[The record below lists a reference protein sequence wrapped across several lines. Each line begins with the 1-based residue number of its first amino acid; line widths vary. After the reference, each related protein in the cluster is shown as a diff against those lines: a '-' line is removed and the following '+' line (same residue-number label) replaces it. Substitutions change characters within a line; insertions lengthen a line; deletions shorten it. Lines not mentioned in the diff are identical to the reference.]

1 MYVAFTLVSC
11 AFFIGIVAWYS
22 YYKTKNTLNSSGG
35 FFLGGRGLT
44 GGFIAGALILTN
56 LSAEQ
61 LIGLN
66 GQGYKN
72 NLSSM
77 GWEVTAGFSVIILAT
92 ILLPKYLG
100 GAFTTLPEF
109 INTRFDHQTR
119 LLIVVLFMVGYGFI
133 TIPSVLYSGSLAVIQ
148 IFDIPNMFDITY
160 EQSIWIIVWV
170 IGIIGMLYAVL
181 GGLKAIAISDTLNGI
196 GLLIVGVLVP
206 ILGFIALGHGS
217 MLAGMKT
224 IATEHPEKL
233 NSIGSQQD
241 DVPFGSIFTGM
252 IFANLF
258 YWGTNQYVIQR
269 TLGAKSLAE
278 GQKGALFTGFLKIL
292 VPFLM
297 MIPGVIAYHLYGSG
311 LKNMDLAYPTLTK
324 DVFPTFLNGFF
335 LAVLLGAVFSSFN
348 ALLNS
353 ASTLFVY
360 DIYKVLIN
368 KEATD
373 RQMIRV
379 SQWFGVILALIT
391 FFISPKLMNAP
402 QGLWTIIRQFTGFF
416 NIPIIAIVLVGIFSK
431 RIPAIGPKIV
441 IISHVIVYYLLIWGL
456 PMFFHYEMTINFI
469 YIQGLLFVIEVLLMI
484 VIGAIKPLST
494 PYQFKPNPKVDMT
507 PWKYTIPVTVVLFG
521 SMIFTFILFSPIG
534 LASQENIVSPLFWP
548 MVIALVIVVG
558 VLYYV
563 SLKQWSHK
571 YESTLKQQYNKQL
584 KEELNIEQQGK
595 VITNSLE
602 HSIK

>member
-1 MYVAFTLVSC
+1 MYIAFTLLSC

-22 YYKTKNTLNSSGG
+22 YYKTKNTVSSSGG

-66 GQGYKN
+66 GQGYQN

-109 INTRFDHQTR
+109 INNRFDKQTR
-119 LLIVVLFMVGYGFI
+119 LLIVLLFMVGYGFI
-133 TIPSVLYSGSLAVIQ
+133 TIPSVLYSGSLAVLQ
-148 IFDIPNMFDITY
+148 IFDIPNMFHITY
-160 EQSIWIIVWV
+160 EQSIWVIVWF
-170 IGIIGMLYAVL
+170 IGIIGMLYAIL
-181 GGLKAIAISDTLNGI
+181 GGLRAIAISDTLNGI
-196 GLLIVGVLVP
+196 GLLIVGILVP
-206 ILGFIALGHGS
+206 ILGFIALGNGS
-217 MLAGMKT
+217 LLEGMKT
-224 IATEHPEKL
+224 VATDHPEKL
-233 NSIGSQQD
+233 NAIGSNKD

-269 TLGAKSLAE
+269 TLGAKNLAE

-311 LKNMDLAYPTLTK
+311 LKNMDLAYPTLVK
-324 DVFPTFLNGFF
+324 DVFPTFLDGFF

-368 KEATD
+368 NKATD

-379 SQWFGVILALIT
+379 SQWFGVILALAT
-391 FFISPKLMNAP
+391 FFISPMLMNAP

-416 NIPIIAIVLVGIFSK
+416 NIPIIAIVLVGIFAK
-431 RIPAIGPKIV
+431 KVPAIAPKIV

-456 PMFFHYEMTINFI
+456 PMFFKYEMAINFI
-469 YIQGLLFVIEVLLMI
+469 YIQGLLFVIEVLIMLI
-484 VIGAIKPLST
+484 IGMTNPLDI
-494 PYQFKPNPKVDMT
+494 PFKFSPNPKVDMT
-507 PWKYTIPVTVVLFG
+507 PWKYTIPVTVLLLG
-521 SMIFTFILFSPIG
+521 SIVFTFILFSPIG
-534 LASQENIVSPLFWP
+534 LAAQNHIVSSWFWP
-548 MVIALVIVVG
+548 SIVLLAIIVG
-558 VLYYV
+558 TFYFIGLR
-563 SLKQWSHK
+563 QWSKK
-571 YESTLKQQYNKQL
+571 YEVALKQQYDEALFRDLNQN
-584 KEELNIEQQGK
+584 ELSGEPLIR
-595 VITNSLE
+595 
-602 HSIK
+602 

>member
-1 MYVAFTLVSC
+1 MYIAFTLISC

-22 YYKTKNTLNSSGG
+22 YYKTKNTVSSSGG

-66 GQGYKN
+66 GQGYQK

-109 INTRFDHQTR
+109 INNRFDKQTR
-119 LLIVVLFMVGYGFI
+119 LLIVLLFMVGYGFI
-133 TIPSVLYSGSLAVIQ
+133 TIPSVLYSGSLAVLQ
-148 IFDIPNMFDITY
+148 IFDIPHMFHITY
-160 EQSIWIIVWV
+160 EQSIWVIVWI
-170 IGIIGMLYAVL
+170 IGIIGMLYAIL

-206 ILGFIALGHGS
+206 ILGFIALGNGS
-217 MLAGMKT
+217 LLEGMKT
-224 IATEHPEKL
+224 IATDHPEKL
-233 NSIGSQQD
+233 NAIGSNKD

-297 MIPGVIAYHLYGSG
+297 MIPGVIAFHLYGSG
-311 LKNMDLAYPTLTK
+311 LKNMDLAYPTLVK
-324 DVFPTFLNGFF
+324 DVFPTFLDGFF

-368 KEATD
+368 NKATD

-379 SQWFGVILALIT
+379 SQWFGVILALVT
-391 FFISPKLMNAP
+391 FFISPMLMNAP

-416 NIPIIAIVLVGIFSK
+416 NIPIIAIVLVGIFAK
-431 RIPAIGPKIV
+431 RVPAIAPKIV

-456 PMFFHYEMTINFI
+456 PMFFKYEMAINFI
-469 YIQGLLFVIEVLLMI
+469 YIQGILFVIEVLVMLIIGMI
-484 VIGAIKPLST
+484 NPLAIP
-494 PYQFKPNPKVDMT
+494 FKFSPNPKVDMT
-507 PWKYTIPVTVVLFG
+507 PWKYTIPVTVLLLGAIV
-521 SMIFTFILFSPIG
+521 FTFVLFSPIG
-534 LASQENIVSPLFWP
+534 LAAQHHIVSSWFWP
-548 MVIALVIVVG
+548 SIVLLAIIVVIF
-558 VLYYV
+558 YYIG
-563 SLKQWSHK
+563 LRQWSKK
-571 YESTLKQQYNKQL
+571 YETTLKQQYN
-584 KEELNIEQQGK
+584 EELFRDLNQSELSGEPL
-595 VITNSLE
+595 VR
-602 HSIK
+602 

>member
-1 MYVAFTLVSC
+1 MYIAFTLISC

-22 YYKTKNTLNSSGG
+22 YYKTKNTVSSSGG

-66 GQGYKN
+66 GQGYQN

-109 INTRFDHQTR
+109 INNRFDKQTR
-119 LLIVVLFMVGYGFI
+119 LLIVLLFMVGYGFI
-133 TIPSVLYSGSLAVIQ
+133 TIPSVLYSGSLAVLQ
-148 IFDIPNMFDITY
+148 IFDIPNMFHITY
-160 EQSIWIIVWV
+160 EQSIWVIVWV
-170 IGIIGMLYAVL
+170 IGIIGMLYAIL
-181 GGLKAIAISDTLNGI
+181 GGLRAIAISDTLNGI
-196 GLLIVGVLVP
+196 GLLIVGILVP
-206 ILGFIALGHGS
+206 ILGFIALGNGS
-217 MLAGMKT
+217 LLEGMKT
-224 IATEHPEKL
+224 VATDHPEKL
-233 NSIGSQQD
+233 NAIGSNKD

-311 LKNMDLAYPTLTK
+311 LKNMDLAYPTLVK
-324 DVFPTFLNGFF
+324 DVFPTFLDGFF

-368 KEATD
+368 NKATD

-379 SQWFGVILALIT
+379 SQWFGVILALAT
-391 FFISPKLMNAP
+391 FFISPMLMNAP

-416 NIPIIAIVLVGIFSK
+416 NIPIIAIVLVGIFAK
-431 RIPAIGPKIV
+431 KVPAIAPKIV
-441 IISHVIVYYLLIWGL
+441 IIAHVIVYYLLIWGL
-456 PMFFHYEMTINFI
+456 PMFFKYEMAINFI
-469 YIQGLLFVIEVLLMI
+469 YIQGLLFVIEVLVMLI
-484 VIGAIKPLST
+484 IGMTKPLDI
-494 PYQFKPNPKVDMT
+494 PFKFSPNPKVDMT
-507 PWKYTIPVTVVLFG
+507 PWKYTIPVTVLLLG
-521 SMIFTFILFSPIG
+521 SIVFTFILFSPIG
-534 LASQENIVSPLFWP
+534 LAAQHHIVSSWFWP
-548 MVIALVIVVG
+548 SIVLLVIIVVTFYFIG
-558 VLYYV
+558 LR
-563 SLKQWSHK
+563 QWSKK
-571 YESTLKQQYNKQL
+571 YEVALKQQYNKELFTDLNQSELPGEQL
-584 KEELNIEQQGK
+584 IR
-595 VITNSLE
+595 
-602 HSIK
+602 

>member
-1 MYVAFTLVSC
+1 MYIAFTLISC
-11 AFFIGIVAWYS
+11 VFFIVIVAWYA
-22 YYKTKNTLNSSGG
+22 YYKTKNTVSSSGG

-66 GQGYKN
+66 GQGYQN

-109 INTRFDHQTR
+109 INNRFDKQTR
-119 LLIVVLFMVGYGFI
+119 LLIVLLFMVGYGFI
-133 TIPSVLYSGSLAVIQ
+133 TIPSVLYSGSLAVLQ
-148 IFDIPNMFDITY
+148 IFDIPHMFHITY
-160 EQSIWIIVWV
+160 EQSIWVIVWV
-170 IGIIGMLYAVL
+170 IGIIGMLYAIL

-206 ILGFIALGHGS
+206 ILGFIALGNGS
-217 MLAGMKT
+217 LLEGMKT
-224 IATEHPEKL
+224 IATNHPEKL
-233 NSIGSQQD
+233 NAIGSNKD

-297 MIPGVIAYHLYGSG
+297 MIPGVIAFHLYGSG
-311 LKNMDLAYPTLTK
+311 LKNMDLAYPTLVK
-324 DVFPTFLNGFF
+324 DVFPTFLDGFF

-368 KEATD
+368 NKATD

-379 SQWFGVILALIT
+379 SQWFGVILALVT
-391 FFISPKLMNAP
+391 FFISPMLMNAP

-416 NIPIIAIVLVGIFSK
+416 NIPIIAIVLVGIFAK
-431 RIPAIGPKIV
+431 RVPAIAPKIV

-456 PMFFHYEMTINFI
+456 PMFFKYEMAINFI
-469 YIQGLLFVIEVLLMI
+469 YIQGILFVIEVLVMLIIGMI
-484 VIGAIKPLST
+484 NPLAIP
-494 PYQFKPNPKVDMT
+494 FKFSPNPKVDMT
-507 PWKYTIPVTVVLFG
+507 PWKYTIPVTVLLLGAIV
-521 SMIFTFILFSPIG
+521 FTFILFSPIG
-534 LASQENIVSPLFWP
+534 LAAQHHIVSAWFWP
-548 MVIALVIVVG
+548 SIVLLAIIVVAF
-558 VLYYV
+558 YYIG
-563 SLKQWSHK
+563 LRQWSKK
-571 YESTLKQQYNKQL
+571 YETTLKQQYNKESFTDLNQN
-584 KEELNIEQQGK
+584 ELSGEPLIR
-595 VITNSLE
+595 
-602 HSIK
+602 

>member
-1 MYVAFTLVSC
+1 MYIAFTLISC

-22 YYKTKNTLNSSGG
+22 YYKTKNTVSSSGG

-66 GQGYKN
+66 GQGYQN

-109 INTRFDHQTR
+109 INNRFDKQTR
-119 LLIVVLFMVGYGFI
+119 LLIVLLFMVGYGFI
-133 TIPSVLYSGSLAVIQ
+133 TIPSVLYSGSLAVLQ
-148 IFDIPNMFDITY
+148 IFDIPHMFHITY
-160 EQSIWIIVWV
+160 EQSIWVIVWV
-170 IGIIGMLYAVL
+170 IGIIGMLYAIL

-206 ILGFIALGHGS
+206 ILGFIALGNGS
-217 MLAGMKT
+217 LLEGMKT
-224 IATEHPEKL
+224 IATNHPEKL
-233 NSIGSQQD
+233 NAIGSNKD

-297 MIPGVIAYHLYGSG
+297 MIPGVIAFHLYGSG
-311 LKNMDLAYPTLTK
+311 LKNMDLAYPTLVK
-324 DVFPTFLNGFF
+324 DVFPTFLDGFF

-368 KEATD
+368 NKAID

-379 SQWFGVILALIT
+379 SQWFGVILALAT
-391 FFISPKLMNAP
+391 FFISPMLMNAP
-402 QGLWTIIRQFTGFF
+402 QGLWIIIRQFTGFF
-416 NIPIIAIVLVGIFSK
+416 NIPIIAIVLVGIFAK
-431 RIPAIGPKIV
+431 RVPAIAPKIV

-456 PMFFHYEMTINFI
+456 PMVFKYEMAINFI
-469 YIQGLLFVIEVLLMI
+469 YIQGLLFVVEVLVMLI
-484 VIGAIKPLST
+484 IGMTNPLDI
-494 PYQFKPNPKVDMT
+494 PFKFSPNPKVDMT
-507 PWKYTIPVTVVLFG
+507 PWKYTIPVTVLLLG
-521 SMIFTFILFSPIG
+521 SIVFTFILFSPIG
-534 LASQENIVSPLFWP
+534 LAAQHHIVSSWFWP
-548 MVIALVIVVG
+548 SIVLLAIIVVIF
-558 VLYYV
+558 YYIG
-563 SLKQWSHK
+563 LRQWSK
-571 YESTLKQQYNKQL
+571 QYETTLKQQYNK
-584 KEELNIEQQGK
+584 ELFTDLNQNELSGEPLIR
-595 VITNSLE
+595 
-602 HSIK
+602 

>member
-1 MYVAFTLVSC
+1 MYIAFTLISC
-11 AFFIGIVAWYS
+11 TFFIGIVAWYS
-22 YYKTKNTLNSSGG
+22 YFKTKNTVSSSGG

-66 GQGYKN
+66 GQGYQN

-109 INTRFDHQTR
+109 INNRFDKQTR
-119 LLIVVLFMVGYGFI
+119 LLIVLLFMVGYGFI
-133 TIPSVLYSGSLAVIQ
+133 TIPSVLYSGSLAVLQ
-148 IFDIPNMFDITY
+148 IFDIPHMFHITY
-160 EQSIWIIVWV
+160 EQSIWVIVWI
-170 IGIIGMLYAVL
+170 IGIIGMLYAIL

-206 ILGFIALGHGS
+206 ILGFIALGNGS
-217 MLAGMKT
+217 LLEGMKT
-224 IATEHPEKL
+224 IATDHPEKL
-233 NSIGSQQD
+233 NAIGANKD

-297 MIPGVIAYHLYGSG
+297 MIPGVIAFHLYGSG
-311 LKNMDLAYPTLTK
+311 LKNMDLAYPTLVK

-368 KEATD
+368 NKATD

-379 SQWFGVILALIT
+379 SQWFGVILALVT
-391 FFISPKLMNAP
+391 FFISPMLMNAP

-416 NIPIIAIVLVGIFSK
+416 NIPIIAIVLVGIFAK
-431 RIPAIGPKIV
+431 RVPAIAPKIV

-456 PMFFHYEMTINFI
+456 PMFFKYEMAINFI
-469 YIQGLLFVIEVLLMI
+469 YIQGLLFVIEVLVMLIM
-484 VIGAIKPLST
+484 GMTNPLDI
-494 PYQFKPNPKVDMT
+494 PFKFSPNPKVDMT
-507 PWKYTIPVTVVLFG
+507 PWKYTIPVTVLLLGAIV
-521 SMIFTFILFSPIG
+521 FTFILFSPIG
-534 LASQENIVSPLFWP
+534 LAAQHHIVSSWFWP
-548 MVIALVIVVG
+548 SIVLLAIIVVAF
-558 VLYYV
+558 YYIG
-563 SLKQWSHK
+563 LRQWSKK
-571 YESTLKQQYNKQL
+571 YETTLKQQYN
-584 KEELNIEQQGK
+584 EELFRDLNQSELSGEPL
-595 VITNSLE
+595 VR
-602 HSIK
+602 

>member
-1 MYVAFTLVSC
+1 MYIAFTLISC

-22 YYKTKNTLNSSGG
+22 YYKTKNTVSSSGG

-66 GQGYKN
+66 GQGYQN

-109 INTRFDHQTR
+109 INNRFDKQTR
-119 LLIVVLFMVGYGFI
+119 LLIVLLFMVGYGFI
-133 TIPSVLYSGSLAVIQ
+133 TIPSVLYSGSLAVLQ
-148 IFDIPNMFDITY
+148 IFDIPHMFHITY
-160 EQSIWIIVWV
+160 EQSIWVIVWI
-170 IGIIGMLYAVL
+170 IGIIGMLYAIL

-206 ILGFIALGHGS
+206 ILGFIALGNGS
-217 MLAGMKT
+217 LLEGMKT
-224 IATEHPEKL
+224 IATDHPEKL
-233 NSIGSQQD
+233 NAIGSNKD

-297 MIPGVIAYHLYGSG
+297 MIPGVIAFHLYGSG
-311 LKNMDLAYPTLTK
+311 LKNMDLAYPTLVK
-324 DVFPTFLNGFF
+324 DVFPTFLDGFF

-368 KEATD
+368 NKATD

-379 SQWFGVILALIT
+379 SQWFGVILALVT
-391 FFISPKLMNAP
+391 FFISPMLMNAP

-416 NIPIIAIVLVGIFSK
+416 NIPIIAIVLVGIFAK
-431 RIPAIGPKIV
+431 RVPAIAPKIV

-456 PMFFHYEMTINFI
+456 PMVFKYEMAINFI
-469 YIQGLLFVIEVLLMI
+469 YIQGLLFVVEVLVMLI
-484 VIGAIKPLST
+484 IGMTNPLDI
-494 PYQFKPNPKVDMT
+494 PFKFSPNPKVDMT
-507 PWKYTIPVTVVLFG
+507 PWKYTIPVTVLLLG
-521 SMIFTFILFSPIG
+521 SIVFTFILFSPIG
-534 LASQENIVSPLFWP
+534 LAAQHHIVSSWFWP
-548 MVIALVIVVG
+548 SIVLLAIIVVAF
-558 VLYYV
+558 YYIG
-563 SLKQWSHK
+563 LRQWSKK
-571 YESTLKQQYNKQL
+571 YETTLKQQYNK
-584 KEELNIEQQGK
+584 ELFTDLNQNELSGEPLIR
-595 VITNSLE
+595 
-602 HSIK
+602 

>member
-1 MYVAFTLVSC
+1 MYIAFTLISC

-22 YYKTKNTLNSSGG
+22 YYKTKNTVSSSGG

-66 GQGYKN
+66 GQGYQN

-109 INTRFDHQTR
+109 INNRFDKQTR
-119 LLIVVLFMVGYGFI
+119 LLIVLLFMVGYGFI
-133 TIPSVLYSGSLAVIQ
+133 TIPSVLYSGSLAVLQ
-148 IFDIPNMFDITY
+148 IFDIPNMFHITY
-160 EQSIWIIVWV
+160 EQSIWVIVWV
-170 IGIIGMLYAVL
+170 IGIIGMLYAIL

-206 ILGFIALGHGS
+206 ILGFIALGNGS
-217 MLAGMKT
+217 LLEGMKT
-224 IATEHPEKL
+224 VATDHPEKL
-233 NSIGSQQD
+233 NAIGSNKD

-311 LKNMDLAYPTLTK
+311 LKNMDLAYPTLVK
-324 DVFPTFLNGFF
+324 DVFPTFLDGFF

-368 KEATD
+368 NKATD

-379 SQWFGVILALIT
+379 SQWFGVILALAT
-391 FFISPKLMNAP
+391 FFISPMLMNAP

-416 NIPIIAIVLVGIFSK
+416 NIPIIAIVLVGIFAK
-431 RIPAIGPKIV
+431 KVPAIAPKIV
-441 IISHVIVYYLLIWGL
+441 IIAHVIVYYLLIWGL
-456 PMFFHYEMTINFI
+456 PMFFKYEMAINFI
-469 YIQGLLFVIEVLLMI
+469 YIQGLLFVIEVLIMLI
-484 VIGAIKPLST
+484 IGMTNPLDI
-494 PYQFKPNPKVDMT
+494 PFKFSPNPKVDMT
-507 PWKYTIPVTVVLFG
+507 PWKYTIPVTVLLLG
-521 SMIFTFILFSPIG
+521 SIVFTFILFSPIG
-534 LASQENIVSPLFWP
+534 LAAQHHIVSSWFWP
-548 MVIALVIVVG
+548 SIVLLAIIVVTFYFIG
-558 VLYYV
+558 LR
-563 SLKQWSHK
+563 QWSKK
-571 YESTLKQQYNKQL
+571 YEVALKQQYDEALFRDLNQN
-584 KEELNIEQQGK
+584 ELSGEPLIR
-595 VITNSLE
+595 
-602 HSIK
+602 

>member
-1 MYVAFTLVSC
+1 MYIAFTLLSC

-22 YYKTKNTLNSSGG
+22 YYKTKNTVSSSGG

-66 GQGYKN
+66 GQGYQN

-77 GWEVTAGFSVIILAT
+77 SWEVTAGFSVIILAT

-109 INTRFDHQTR
+109 INNRFDKQTR
-119 LLIVVLFMVGYGFI
+119 LLIVLLFMIGYGFI
-133 TIPSVLYSGSLAVIQ
+133 TIPSVLYSGSLAVLQ
-148 IFDIPNMFDITY
+148 IFDIPNMFHITY
-160 EQSIWIIVWV
+160 EQSIWVIVWV
-170 IGIIGMLYAVL
+170 IGIIGMLYAIL
-181 GGLKAIAISDTLNGI
+181 GGLRAIAISDTLNGI
-196 GLLIVGVLVP
+196 GLLIVGILVP
-206 ILGFIALGHGS
+206 ILGFIALGNGS
-217 MLAGMKT
+217 LLEGMKT
-224 IATEHPEKL
+224 VATDHPEKL
-233 NSIGSQQD
+233 NAIGSNKD

-269 TLGAKSLAE
+269 TLGAKNLAE

-311 LKNMDLAYPTLTK
+311 LKNMDLAYPTLVK
-324 DVFPTFLNGFF
+324 DVFPTFLDGFF

-368 KEATD
+368 NKATD

-379 SQWFGVILALIT
+379 SQWFGVILALAT
-391 FFISPKLMNAP
+391 FFISPMLMNAP

-416 NIPIIAIVLVGIFSK
+416 NIPIIAIVLVGIFAK
-431 RIPAIGPKIV
+431 KVPAIAPKIV

-456 PMFFHYEMTINFI
+456 PMFFKYEMAINFV
-469 YIQGLLFVIEVLLMI
+469 YIQGLLFVIEVLIMLI
-484 VIGAIKPLST
+484 IGMTNPLDI
-494 PYQFKPNPKVDMT
+494 PFKFSPNPKVDMT
-507 PWKYTIPVTVVLFG
+507 PWKYTIPVTVLLLG
-521 SMIFTFILFSPIG
+521 SIVFTFILFSPIG
-534 LASQENIVSPLFWP
+534 LAAQNHIVSSWFWP
-548 MVIALVIVVG
+548 SIVLLAIIVVTFYFIG
-558 VLYYV
+558 LR
-563 SLKQWSHK
+563 QWSKK
-571 YESTLKQQYNKQL
+571 YEVALKQQYDEALFRDLNQS
-584 KEELNIEQQGK
+584 ELSGEPLIR
-595 VITNSLE
+595 
-602 HSIK
+602 

>member
-1 MYVAFTLVSC
+1 MYIAFTLISC

-22 YYKTKNTLNSSGG
+22 YFKTKNTVSSSGG

-66 GQGYKN
+66 GQGYQN

-109 INTRFDHQTR
+109 INNRFDKQTR
-119 LLIVVLFMVGYGFI
+119 LLIVLLFMVGYGFI
-133 TIPSVLYSGSLAVIQ
+133 TIPSVLYSGSLAVLQ
-148 IFDIPNMFDITY
+148 IFDIPHMFHITY
-160 EQSIWIIVWV
+160 EQSIWVIVWI
-170 IGIIGMLYAVL
+170 IGIIGMLYAIL

-196 GLLIVGVLVP
+196 GLLIVGVLVL
-206 ILGFIALGHGS
+206 IIGFIALGSGS
-217 MLAGMKT
+217 LLEGMKT
-224 IATEHPEKL
+224 IATDHPEKL
-233 NSIGSQQD
+233 NAIGSNKD

-297 MIPGVIAYHLYGSG
+297 MIPGVIAFHLYGSG
-311 LKNMDLAYPTLTK
+311 LKNMDLAYPTLVK
-324 DVFPTFLNGFF
+324 DVFPTFLDGFF

-368 KEATD
+368 NKATD
-373 RQMIRV
+373 RQMIRI
-379 SQWFGVILALIT
+379 SQWFGVILALVT
-391 FFISPKLMNAP
+391 FFISPMLMNAP

-416 NIPIIAIVLVGIFSK
+416 NIPIIAIVLVGIFAK
-431 RIPAIGPKIV
+431 RVPAIAPKIV

-456 PMFFHYEMTINFI
+456 PMFFKYEMAINFI
-469 YIQGLLFVIEVLLMI
+469 YIQGILFVIEVLVMLIIGMI
-484 VIGAIKPLST
+484 NPLAIP
-494 PYQFKPNPKVDMT
+494 FKFSPSPKVDMT
-507 PWKYTIPVTVVLFG
+507 PWKYTIPVTVLLLGAIV
-521 SMIFTFILFSPIG
+521 FTFVLFSPIG
-534 LASQENIVSPLFWP
+534 LAAQHHIVSSWFWP
-548 MVIALVIVVG
+548 SIVLLAIIVVIF
-558 VLYYV
+558 YYIG
-563 SLKQWSHK
+563 LRQWSKK
-571 YESTLKQQYNKQL
+571 YETTLKQQYN
-584 KEELNIEQQGK
+584 EELFRDLNQSELSGEPL
-595 VITNSLE
+595 VR
-602 HSIK
+602 

>member
-1 MYVAFTLVSC
+1 MYIAFTLISC

-22 YYKTKNTLNSSGG
+22 YYKTKNTVSSSGG

-66 GQGYKN
+66 GQGYQN

-109 INTRFDHQTR
+109 INNRFDKQTR
-119 LLIVVLFMVGYGFI
+119 LLIVLLFMVGYGFI
-133 TIPSVLYSGSLAVIQ
+133 TIPSVLYSGSLAVLQ
-148 IFDIPNMFDITY
+148 IFDIPNMFHITY
-160 EQSIWIIVWV
+160 EQSIWVIVWV
-170 IGIIGMLYAVL
+170 IGIIGMLYAIL

-206 ILGFIALGHGS
+206 ILGFIALGNGS
-217 MLAGMKT
+217 LLEGMKT
-224 IATEHPEKL
+224 VATDHPEKL
-233 NSIGSQQD
+233 NAIGSNKD

-311 LKNMDLAYPTLTK
+311 LKNMDLAYPTLVK
-324 DVFPTFLNGFF
+324 DVFPTFLDGFF

-368 KEATD
+368 NKATD

-379 SQWFGVILALIT
+379 SQWFGVILALAT
-391 FFISPKLMNAP
+391 FFISPMLMNAP

-416 NIPIIAIVLVGIFSK
+416 NIPIIAIVLLGIFAK
-431 RIPAIGPKIV
+431 KVPAIAPKIV
-441 IISHVIVYYLLIWGL
+441 IIAHVIVYYLLIWGL
-456 PMFFHYEMTINFI
+456 PMFFKYEMAINFI
-469 YIQGLLFVIEVLLMI
+469 YIQGLLFVIEVLVMLI
-484 VIGAIKPLST
+484 IGMTKPLDI
-494 PYQFKPNPKVDMT
+494 PFKFSPNPKVDMT
-507 PWKYTIPVTVVLFG
+507 PWKYTIPVTVLLLG
-521 SMIFTFILFSPIG
+521 SIVFTFILFSPIG
-534 LASQENIVSPLFWP
+534 LAAQHHIVSSWFWP
-548 MVIALVIVVG
+548 SIVLLVIIVVTFYFIG
-558 VLYYV
+558 LR
-563 SLKQWSHK
+563 QWSKK
-571 YESTLKQQYNKQL
+571 YEVALKQQYNKELFTDLNQSELPGEQL
-584 KEELNIEQQGK
+584 IR
-595 VITNSLE
+595 
-602 HSIK
+602 

>member
-1 MYVAFTLVSC
+1 MYIAFTLISC

-22 YYKTKNTLNSSGG
+22 YYKTKNTVSSSGG

-66 GQGYKN
+66 GQGYQN

-109 INTRFDHQTR
+109 INNRFDKQTR
-119 LLIVVLFMVGYGFI
+119 LLIVLLFMVGYGFI
-133 TIPSVLYSGSLAVIQ
+133 TIPSVLYSGSLAVLQ
-148 IFDIPNMFDITY
+148 IFDIPHMFHITY
-160 EQSIWIIVWV
+160 EQSIWVIVWV
-170 IGIIGMLYAVL
+170 IGIIGMLYAIL

-206 ILGFIALGHGS
+206 ILGFIALGNGS
-217 MLAGMKT
+217 LLEGMKT
-224 IATEHPEKL
+224 IATDHPEKL
-233 NSIGSQQD
+233 NAIGSNKD

-297 MIPGVIAYHLYGSG
+297 MIPGVIAFHLYGSG
-311 LKNMDLAYPTLTK
+311 LKNMDLAYPTLVK
-324 DVFPTFLNGFF
+324 DVFPTFLDGFF

-368 KEATD
+368 NKATD

-379 SQWFGVILALIT
+379 SQWFGVILALAT
-391 FFISPKLMNAP
+391 FFISPMLMNAP

-416 NIPIIAIVLVGIFSK
+416 NIPIIAIVLVGIFAK
-431 RIPAIGPKIV
+431 RVPAIAPKIV

-456 PMFFHYEMTINFI
+456 PMFFKYEMAINFI
-469 YIQGLLFVIEVLLMI
+469 YIQGLLFVVEVLVMLI
-484 VIGAIKPLST
+484 IGMTNPLDI
-494 PYQFKPNPKVDMT
+494 PFKFSPNPKVDMT
-507 PWKYTIPVTVVLFG
+507 PWKYTIPVTVLLLG
-521 SMIFTFILFSPIG
+521 SIVFTFILFSPIG
-534 LASQENIVSPLFWP
+534 LAAQHHIVSSWFWP
-548 MVIALVIVVG
+548 SIVLLAIIVVIF
-558 VLYYV
+558 YYIG
-563 SLKQWSHK
+563 LRQWSK
-571 YESTLKQQYNKQL
+571 QYETTLKQQYNK
-584 KEELNIEQQGK
+584 ELFTDLNQNELSGEPLIR
-595 VITNSLE
+595 
-602 HSIK
+602 

>member
-1 MYVAFTLVSC
+1 MYIAFTLISC

-22 YYKTKNTLNSSGG
+22 YFKTKNTVSSSGG

-66 GQGYKN
+66 GQGYQN

-109 INTRFDHQTR
+109 INNRFDKQTR
-119 LLIVVLFMVGYGFI
+119 LLIVLLFMVGYGFI
-133 TIPSVLYSGSLAVIQ
+133 TIPSVLYSGSLAVLQ
-148 IFDIPNMFDITY
+148 IFDIPHMFHITY
-160 EQSIWIIVWV
+160 EQSIWVIVWI
-170 IGIIGMLYAVL
+170 IGIIGMLYAIL

-196 GLLIVGVLVP
+196 GLLIVGVLVL
-206 ILGFIALGHGS
+206 ILGFIALGNGS
-217 MLAGMKT
+217 LLEGMKT
-224 IATEHPEKL
+224 IATDHPEKL
-233 NSIGSQQD
+233 NAIGSNKD

-297 MIPGVIAYHLYGSG
+297 MIPGVIAFHLYGSG
-311 LKNMDLAYPTLTK
+311 LKNMDLAYPTLVK
-324 DVFPTFLNGFF
+324 DVFPTFLDGFF

-353 ASTLFVY
+353 ESTLFVY

-368 KEATD
+368 NKATD
-373 RQMIRV
+373 RQMIRI
-379 SQWFGVILALIT
+379 SQWFGVILALVT
-391 FFISPKLMNAP
+391 FFISPMLMNAP

-416 NIPIIAIVLVGIFSK
+416 NIPIIAIVLVGIFAK
-431 RIPAIGPKIV
+431 RVPAIAPKIV

-456 PMFFHYEMTINFI
+456 PMFFKYEMAINFI
-469 YIQGLLFVIEVLLMI
+469 YIQGILFVIEVLVMLIIGMI
-484 VIGAIKPLST
+484 NPLAIP
-494 PYQFKPNPKVDMT
+494 FKFSPSPKVDMT
-507 PWKYTIPVTVVLFG
+507 PWKYTIPVTVLLLGAIV
-521 SMIFTFILFSPIG
+521 FTFVLFSPIG
-534 LASQENIVSPLFWP
+534 LAAQHHIVSSWFWP
-548 MVIALVIVVG
+548 SIVLLAIIVVIF
-558 VLYYV
+558 YYIG
-563 SLKQWSHK
+563 LRQWSKK
-571 YESTLKQQYNKQL
+571 YETTLKQQYN
-584 KEELNIEQQGK
+584 EELFRDLNQSELSGEPL
-595 VITNSLE
+595 VR
-602 HSIK
+602 

>member
-1 MYVAFTLVSC
+1 MYIAFTLISC

-22 YYKTKNTLNSSGG
+22 YYKTKNTVSSSGG

-56 LSAEQ
+56 LSVEQ

-66 GQGYKN
+66 GQGYQN

-109 INTRFDHQTR
+109 INNRFDKQTR
-119 LLIVVLFMVGYGFI
+119 LLIVLLFMVGYGFI
-133 TIPSVLYSGSLAVIQ
+133 TIPSVLYSGSLAVLQ
-148 IFDIPNMFDITY
+148 IFDIPNMFHITY
-160 EQSIWIIVWV
+160 EQSIWVIVWV
-170 IGIIGMLYAVL
+170 IGIIGMLYAIL

-206 ILGFIALGHGS
+206 ILGFIALGNGS
-217 MLAGMKT
+217 LLEGMKT
-224 IATEHPEKL
+224 VATDHPEKL
-233 NSIGSQQD
+233 NAIGSNKD

-311 LKNMDLAYPTLTK
+311 LKNMDLAYPTLVK
-324 DVFPTFLNGFF
+324 DVFPTFLDGFF

-368 KEATD
+368 NKATD

-379 SQWFGVILALIT
+379 SQWFGVILALAT
-391 FFISPKLMNAP
+391 FFISPMLMNAP

-416 NIPIIAIVLVGIFSK
+416 NIPIIAIVLVGIFAK
-431 RIPAIGPKIV
+431 KVPAIAPKIV
-441 IISHVIVYYLLIWGL
+441 IIAHVIVYYLLIWGL
-456 PMFFHYEMTINFI
+456 PMFFKYEMAINFI
-469 YIQGLLFVIEVLLMI
+469 YIQGLLFVIEVLVMLI
-484 VIGAIKPLST
+484 IGMTKPLDI
-494 PYQFKPNPKVDMT
+494 PFKFSPNPKVDMT
-507 PWKYTIPVTVVLFG
+507 PWKYTIPVTVLLLG
-521 SMIFTFILFSPIG
+521 SIVFTFILFSPIG
-534 LASQENIVSPLFWP
+534 LAAQHHIVSSWFWP
-548 MVIALVIVVG
+548 SIVLLVIIVVTFYFIG
-558 VLYYV
+558 LR
-563 SLKQWSHK
+563 QWSKK
-571 YESTLKQQYNKQL
+571 YEVALKQQYNKELFTDLNQSELPGEQL
-584 KEELNIEQQGK
+584 IR
-595 VITNSLE
+595 
-602 HSIK
+602 

>member
-1 MYVAFTLVSC
+1 MYIAFTLISC
-11 AFFIGIVAWYS
+11 VFFIVIVAWYA
-22 YYKTKNTLNSSGG
+22 YYKTKNTVSSSGG

-66 GQGYKN
+66 GQGYQN

-109 INTRFDHQTR
+109 INNRFDKQTR
-119 LLIVVLFMVGYGFI
+119 LLIVLLFMVGYGFI
-133 TIPSVLYSGSLAVIQ
+133 TIPSVLYSGSLAVLQ
-148 IFDIPNMFDITY
+148 IFDIPHMFHITY
-160 EQSIWIIVWV
+160 EQSIWVIVWV
-170 IGIIGMLYAVL
+170 IGIIGMLYAIL

-206 ILGFIALGHGS
+206 ILGFIALGNGS
-217 MLAGMKT
+217 LLEGMKT
-224 IATEHPEKL
+224 IATNHPEKL
-233 NSIGSQQD
+233 NAIGSNKD

-297 MIPGVIAYHLYGSG
+297 MIPGVIAFHLYGSG
-311 LKNMDLAYPTLTK
+311 LKNMDLAYPTLVK
-324 DVFPTFLNGFF
+324 DVFPTFLDGFF

-368 KEATD
+368 NKATD

-379 SQWFGVILALIT
+379 SQWFGVILALVT
-391 FFISPKLMNAP
+391 FFISPMLMNAP

-416 NIPIIAIVLVGIFSK
+416 NIPIIAIGLVGIFAK
-431 RIPAIGPKIV
+431 RIPAIAPKIV

-456 PMFFHYEMTINFI
+456 PMFFKYEMAINFI
-469 YIQGLLFVIEVLLMI
+469 YIQGILFVIEVLVMLIIGMI
-484 VIGAIKPLST
+484 NPLAIP
-494 PYQFKPNPKVDMT
+494 FKFSPNPKVDMT
-507 PWKYTIPVTVVLFG
+507 PWKYTIPVTVLLLGAIV
-521 SMIFTFILFSPIG
+521 FTFILFSPIG
-534 LASQENIVSPLFWP
+534 LAAQHHIVSAWFWP
-548 MVIALVIVVG
+548 SIVLLAIIVVAF
-558 VLYYV
+558 YYIG
-563 SLKQWSHK
+563 LRQWSKK
-571 YESTLKQQYNKQL
+571 YETTLKQQYNK
-584 KEELNIEQQGK
+584 ELFTDLNQNELSGEPLIR
-595 VITNSLE
+595 
-602 HSIK
+602 

>member
-1 MYVAFTLVSC
+1 MYIAFTLISC

-22 YYKTKNTLNSSGG
+22 YYKTKNTVSSSGG

-66 GQGYKN
+66 GQGYQN

-109 INTRFDHQTR
+109 INNRFDKQTR
-119 LLIVVLFMVGYGFI
+119 LLIVLLFMVGYGFI
-133 TIPSVLYSGSLAVIQ
+133 TIPSVLYSGSLAVLQ
-148 IFDIPNMFDITY
+148 IFGIPHMFHITY
-160 EQSIWIIVWV
+160 EQSIWVIVWI
-170 IGIIGMLYAVL
+170 IGIIGMLYAIL

-206 ILGFIALGHGS
+206 ILGFIALGNGS
-217 MLAGMKT
+217 LLEGMKT
-224 IATEHPEKL
+224 IATNHPEKL
-233 NSIGSQQD
+233 NAIGSNKD

-297 MIPGVIAYHLYGSG
+297 MIPGVIAFHLYGSG
-311 LKNMDLAYPTLTK
+311 LKNMDLAYPTLVK
-324 DVFPTFLNGFF
+324 DVFPTFLDGFF

-368 KEATD
+368 NKATD
-373 RQMIRV
+373 RQMIRI
-379 SQWFGVILALIT
+379 SQWFGVILALVT
-391 FFISPKLMNAP
+391 FFISPMLMNAP

-416 NIPIIAIVLVGIFSK
+416 NIPIIAIVLVGIFAK
-431 RIPAIGPKIV
+431 RVPAIAPKIV

-456 PMFFHYEMTINFI
+456 PMFFKYEMAINFI
-469 YIQGLLFVIEVLLMI
+469 YIQGILFVIEVLVMLIIGMI
-484 VIGAIKPLST
+484 NPLAIP
-494 PYQFKPNPKVDMT
+494 FKFSPSPKVDMT
-507 PWKYTIPVTVVLFG
+507 PWKYTIPVTVLLLGAIV
-521 SMIFTFILFSPIG
+521 FTFVLFSPIG
-534 LASQENIVSPLFWP
+534 LAAQHHIVSSWFWP
-548 MVIALVIVVG
+548 SIVLLAIIVVIF
-558 VLYYV
+558 YYIG
-563 SLKQWSHK
+563 LRQWSKK
-571 YESTLKQQYNKQL
+571 YETTLKQQYN
-584 KEELNIEQQGK
+584 EELFRDLNQSELSGEPL
-595 VITNSLE
+595 VR
-602 HSIK
+602 

>member
-1 MYVAFTLVSC
+1 MYIAFTLISC

-22 YYKTKNTLNSSGG
+22 YYKTKNTVSSSGG

-66 GQGYKN
+66 GQGYQN

-109 INTRFDHQTR
+109 INNRFDKQTR
-119 LLIVVLFMVGYGFI
+119 LLIVLLFMVGYGFI
-133 TIPSVLYSGSLAVIQ
+133 TIPSVLYSGSLAVLQ
-148 IFDIPNMFDITY
+148 IFDIPNMFHITY
-160 EQSIWIIVWV
+160 EQSIWVIVWI
-170 IGIIGMLYAVL
+170 IGIIGMLYAIL
-181 GGLKAIAISDTLNGI
+181 GGLRAIAISDTLNGI

-206 ILGFIALGHGS
+206 ILGFIALGNGS
-217 MLAGMKT
+217 LLEGMET
-224 IATEHPEKL
+224 VATDHPEKL
-233 NSIGSQQD
+233 NAIGSNKD

-311 LKNMDLAYPTLTK
+311 LKNMDLAYPTLVK
-324 DVFPTFLNGFF
+324 DVFPTFLDGFF

-368 KEATD
+368 KKATD

-379 SQWFGVILALIT
+379 SQWFGVILALAT
-391 FFISPKLMNAP
+391 FFISPMLMNAP

-416 NIPIIAIVLVGIFSK
+416 NIPIIAIVLVGIFAK
-431 RIPAIGPKIV
+431 KVPAIAPKIV

-456 PMFFHYEMTINFI
+456 PMFFKYEMAINFI
-469 YIQGLLFVIEVLLMI
+469 YIQGLLFVIEVLVMLI
-484 VIGAIKPLST
+484 IGMTNPLDI
-494 PYQFKPNPKVDMT
+494 PFKFSPNPKVDMT
-507 PWKYTIPVTVVLFG
+507 PWKYTIPVTVLLLG
-521 SMIFTFILFSPIG
+521 SIVFTFILFSPIG
-534 LASQENIVSPLFWP
+534 LAAQHHIVSSWFWP
-548 MVIALVIVVG
+548 SIVLLAIIVVTF
-558 VLYYV
+558 YFI
-563 SLKQWSHK
+563 SLRQWSKK
-571 YESTLKQQYNKQL
+571 YEVALKQQYNKELFTDLNQSELPGEQL
-584 KEELNIEQQGK
+584 IR
-595 VITNSLE
+595 
-602 HSIK
+602 

>member
-1 MYVAFTLVSC
+1 MYIAFTLLSC

-22 YYKTKNTLNSSGG
+22 YYKTKNTVSSSGG

-66 GQGYKN
+66 GQGYQN

-77 GWEVTAGFSVIILAT
+77 SWEVTAGFSVIILAT

-109 INTRFDHQTR
+109 INNRFDKQTR
-119 LLIVVLFMVGYGFI
+119 LLIVLLFMIGYGFI
-133 TIPSVLYSGSLAVIQ
+133 TIPSVLYSGSLAVLQ
-148 IFDIPNMFDITY
+148 IFDIPNMFHITY
-160 EQSIWIIVWV
+160 EQSIWVIVWV
-170 IGIIGMLYAVL
+170 IGIIGMLYAIL
-181 GGLKAIAISDTLNGI
+181 GGLRAIAISDTLNGI
-196 GLLIVGVLVP
+196 GLLIVGILVP
-206 ILGFIALGHGS
+206 ILGFIALGNGS
-217 MLAGMKT
+217 LLEGMKT
-224 IATEHPEKL
+224 VATDHPEKL
-233 NSIGSQQD
+233 NAIGSNKD

-269 TLGAKSLAE
+269 TLGAKNLAE

-311 LKNMDLAYPTLTK
+311 LKNMDLAYPTLVK
-324 DVFPTFLNGFF
+324 DVFPTFLDGFF

-368 KEATD
+368 NKATD

-379 SQWFGVILALIT
+379 SQWFGVILALAT
-391 FFISPKLMNAP
+391 FFISPMLMNAP

-416 NIPIIAIVLVGIFSK
+416 NIPIIAIVLVGIFAK
-431 RIPAIGPKIV
+431 KVPAIAPKIV

-456 PMFFHYEMTINFI
+456 PMFFKYEMAINFI
-469 YIQGLLFVIEVLLMI
+469 YIQGLLFVIEVLIMLI
-484 VIGAIKPLST
+484 IGMTNPLDI
-494 PYQFKPNPKVDMT
+494 PFKFSPNPKVDMT
-507 PWKYTIPVTVVLFG
+507 PWKYTIPVTVLLLG
-521 SMIFTFILFSPIG
+521 SIVFTFILFSPIG
-534 LASQENIVSPLFWP
+534 LAAQNHIVSSWFWP
-548 MVIALVIVVG
+548 SIVLLAIIVVTFYFIG
-558 VLYYV
+558 LR
-563 SLKQWSHK
+563 QWSKK
-571 YESTLKQQYNKQL
+571 YEVALKQQYDEALFRDLNQN
-584 KEELNIEQQGK
+584 ELSGEPLIR
-595 VITNSLE
+595 
-602 HSIK
+602 

>member
-1 MYVAFTLVSC
+1 MYIAFTLISC

-22 YYKTKNTLNSSGG
+22 YYKTKNTVSSSGG

-66 GQGYKN
+66 GQGYQN

-109 INTRFDHQTR
+109 INNRFDKQTR
-119 LLIVVLFMVGYGFI
+119 LLIVLLFMVGYGFI
-133 TIPSVLYSGSLAVIQ
+133 TIPSVLYSGSLAVLQ
-148 IFDIPNMFDITY
+148 IFDIPNMFHITY
-160 EQSIWIIVWV
+160 EQSIWVIVWV
-170 IGIIGMLYAVL
+170 IGIIGMLYAIL
-181 GGLKAIAISDTLNGI
+181 GGLRAIAISDTLNGI

-206 ILGFIALGHGS
+206 ILGFIALGNGS
-217 MLAGMKT
+217 LLEGMKT
-224 IATEHPEKL
+224 VATDHPEKL
-233 NSIGSQQD
+233 NAIGSNKD

-252 IFANLF
+252 IFANLS

-311 LKNMDLAYPTLTK
+311 LKNMDLAYPTLVK
-324 DVFPTFLNGFF
+324 DVFPTFLDGFF

-368 KEATD
+368 NKATD

-379 SQWFGVILALIT
+379 SQWFGVILALAT
-391 FFISPKLMNAP
+391 FFISPMLMNAP

-416 NIPIIAIVLVGIFSK
+416 NIPIIAIVLVGIFAK
-431 RIPAIGPKIV
+431 KVPAIAPKIV

-456 PMFFHYEMTINFI
+456 PMFFKYEMAINFI
-469 YIQGLLFVIEVLLMI
+469 YIQGLLFVIEVLVMLI
-484 VIGAIKPLST
+484 IGMTNPLDI
-494 PYQFKPNPKVDMT
+494 PFKFSPNPKVDMT
-507 PWKYTIPVTVVLFG
+507 PWKYTIPVTVLLLG
-521 SMIFTFILFSPIG
+521 SIVFTFILFSPIG
-534 LASQENIVSPLFWP
+534 LAAQHHIVSSWFWP
-548 MVIALVIVVG
+548 SIVLLAIIVVTFYFIG
-558 VLYYV
+558 
-563 SLKQWSHK
+563 LKQWSKK
-571 YESTLKQQYNKQL
+571 YEVALKQQYNKELFTDLNQSELPGEQL
-584 KEELNIEQQGK
+584 IR
-595 VITNSLE
+595 
-602 HSIK
+602 

>member
-1 MYVAFTLVSC
+1 MYIAFTLISC

-22 YYKTKNTLNSSGG
+22 YYKTKNTVSSSGG

-66 GQGYKN
+66 GQGYQN

-109 INTRFDHQTR
+109 INNRFDKQTR
-119 LLIVVLFMVGYGFI
+119 LLIVLLFMVGYGFI
-133 TIPSVLYSGSLAVIQ
+133 TIPSVLYSGSLAVLQ
-148 IFDIPNMFDITY
+148 IFDIPNMFHITY
-160 EQSIWIIVWV
+160 EQSIWVIVWV
-170 IGIIGMLYAVL
+170 IGIIGMLYAIL

-206 ILGFIALGHGS
+206 ILGFIALGNGS
-217 MLAGMKT
+217 LLEGMKT
-224 IATEHPEKL
+224 VATDHPEKL
-233 NSIGSQQD
+233 NAIGSNKD

-311 LKNMDLAYPTLTK
+311 LKNMDLAYPTLVK
-324 DVFPTFLNGFF
+324 DVFPTFLDGFF

-368 KEATD
+368 NKATD

-379 SQWFGVILALIT
+379 SQWFGVILALAT
-391 FFISPKLMNAP
+391 FFISPMLMNAP

-416 NIPIIAIVLVGIFSK
+416 NIPIIAIVLVGIFAK
-431 RIPAIGPKIV
+431 KVPAIAPKIV
-441 IISHVIVYYLLIWGL
+441 IIAHVIVYYLLIWGL
-456 PMFFHYEMTINFI
+456 PMFFKYEMAINFI
-469 YIQGLLFVIEVLLMI
+469 YIQGLLFVIEVLVMLI
-484 VIGAIKPLST
+484 IGMTKPLDI
-494 PYQFKPNPKVDMT
+494 PFKFSPNPKVDMT
-507 PWKYTIPVTVVLFG
+507 PWKYTIPVTVLLLG
-521 SMIFTFILFSPIG
+521 SIVFTFILFSPIG
-534 LASQENIVSPLFWP
+534 LAAQHHIVTSWFWP
-548 MVIALVIVVG
+548 SIVLLVIIVVTFYFIG
-558 VLYYV
+558 LR
-563 SLKQWSHK
+563 QWSKK
-571 YESTLKQQYNKQL
+571 YEVALKQQYNKELFTDLNQSELPGEQL
-584 KEELNIEQQGK
+584 IR
-595 VITNSLE
+595 
-602 HSIK
+602 

>member
-1 MYVAFTLVSC
+1 MYIAFTLISC

-22 YYKTKNTLNSSGG
+22 YYKTKNTVSSSGG

-66 GQGYKN
+66 GQGYQN

-109 INTRFDHQTR
+109 INNRFDKQTR
-119 LLIVVLFMVGYGFI
+119 LLIVLLFMVGYGFI
-133 TIPSVLYSGSLAVIQ
+133 TIPSVLYSGSLAVLQ
-148 IFDIPNMFDITY
+148 IFDIPNMFHITY
-160 EQSIWIIVWV
+160 EQSIWVIVWV
-170 IGIIGMLYAVL
+170 IGIIGMLYAIL

-206 ILGFIALGHGS
+206 ILGFIALGNGS
-217 MLAGMKT
+217 LLEGMKT
-224 IATEHPEKL
+224 VATDHPEKL
-233 NSIGSQQD
+233 NAIGSNKD

-297 MIPGVIAYHLYGSG
+297 MIPGVIAFHLYGSG
-311 LKNMDLAYPTLTK
+311 LKNMDLAYPTLVK
-324 DVFPTFLNGFF
+324 DVFPTFLDGFF

-368 KEATD
+368 NNATD

-379 SQWFGVILALIT
+379 SQWFGVILALAT
-391 FFISPKLMNAP
+391 FFISPMLMNAP

-416 NIPIIAIVLVGIFSK
+416 NIPIIAIVLVGIFAK
-431 RIPAIGPKIV
+431 RVPAIAPKIV

-456 PMFFHYEMTINFI
+456 PMFFKYEMAINFI
-469 YIQGLLFVIEVLLMI
+469 YIQGLLFVVEVLVMLI
-484 VIGAIKPLST
+484 IGMTNPLDI
-494 PYQFKPNPKVDMT
+494 PFKFSPNPKVDMT
-507 PWKYTIPVTVVLFG
+507 PWKYTIPVTVLLLG
-521 SMIFTFILFSPIG
+521 SIVFTFILFSPIG
-534 LASQENIVSPLFWP
+534 LAAQHHIVSSWFWP
-548 MVIALVIVVG
+548 SIVLLAIIVVIF
-558 VLYYV
+558 YYIG
-563 SLKQWSHK
+563 LRQWSKK
-571 YESTLKQQYNKQL
+571 YETTLKQRYNKELFTDLNQSELPGEQL
-584 KEELNIEQQGK
+584 IR
-595 VITNSLE
+595 
-602 HSIK
+602 

>member
-1 MYVAFTLVSC
+1 MYIAFTLISC

-22 YYKTKNTLNSSGG
+22 YYKTKNTVSSSGG

-66 GQGYKN
+66 GQGYQN

-109 INTRFDHQTR
+109 INNRFDKQTR
-119 LLIVVLFMVGYGFI
+119 LLIVLLFMVGYGFI
-133 TIPSVLYSGSLAVIQ
+133 TIPSVLYSGSLAVLQ
-148 IFDIPNMFDITY
+148 IFDIPHMFHITY
-160 EQSIWIIVWV
+160 EQSIWVIVWV
-170 IGIIGMLYAVL
+170 IGIIGMLYAIL

-206 ILGFIALGHGS
+206 ILGFIALGNGS
-217 MLAGMKT
+217 LLEGMKT
-224 IATEHPEKL
+224 IATDHPEKL
-233 NSIGSQQD
+233 NAIGSNKD

-297 MIPGVIAYHLYGSG
+297 MIPGVIAFHLYGSG
-311 LKNMDLAYPTLTK
+311 LKNMDLAYPTLVK
-324 DVFPTFLNGFF
+324 DVFPTFLDGFF

-368 KEATD
+368 NKATD

-379 SQWFGVILALIT
+379 SQWFGVILALAT
-391 FFISPKLMNAP
+391 FFISPMLMNAP

-416 NIPIIAIVLVGIFSK
+416 NIPIIAIVLVGIFAK
-431 RIPAIGPKIV
+431 RVPVIAPKIV

-456 PMFFHYEMTINFI
+456 PMVFKYEMAINFI
-469 YIQGLLFVIEVLLMI
+469 YIQGLLFVVEVLVMLI
-484 VIGAIKPLST
+484 IGMTNPLDI
-494 PYQFKPNPKVDMT
+494 PFKFSPNPKVDMT
-507 PWKYTIPVTVVLFG
+507 PWKYTIPVTVLLLG
-521 SMIFTFILFSPIG
+521 SIVFTFILFSPIG
-534 LASQENIVSPLFWP
+534 LAAQHHIVSSWFWP
-548 MVIALVIVVG
+548 SIVLLAIIVVIF
-558 VLYYV
+558 YYIG
-563 SLKQWSHK
+563 LRQWSK
-571 YESTLKQQYNKQL
+571 QYETTLKQQYNK
-584 KEELNIEQQGK
+584 ELFTDLNQNELSGEPLIR
-595 VITNSLE
+595 
-602 HSIK
+602 

>member
-22 YYKTKNTLNSSGG
+22 YYKTKNTVNSSGG

-77 GWEVTAGFSVIILAT
+77 GWEVTAGFSVIVLAT

-109 INTRFDHQTR
+109 INNRFDQHTRF
-119 LLIVVLFMVGYGFI
+119 LIVLLFMVGYGFI
-133 TIPSVLYSGSLAVIQ
+133 TIPSVLYSGSLAVLQ
-148 IFDIPNMFDITY
+148 IFDIPHMFGITY
-160 EQSIWIIVWV
+160 EQSIWVIVWI
-170 IGIIGMLYAVL
+170 IGIIGMLYAIL

-196 GLLIVGVLVP
+196 GLLIVGLLVP
-206 ILGFIALGHGS
+206 ILGFITLGNGS
-217 MLAGMKT
+217 LLEGMKT

-233 NSIGSQQD
+233 NAIGSSKD

-324 DVFPTFLNGFF
+324 DVFPTFLDGFF

-368 KEATD
+368 KNATD

-379 SQWFGVILALIT
+379 SQWFGVILALAT
-391 FFISPKLMNAP
+391 FFISPMLMNAP

-431 RIPAIGPKIV
+431 RVPAIGPKIV

-456 PMFFHYEMTINFI
+456 PMFLNYEMTINFI
-469 YIQGLLFVIEVLLMI
+469 YIQGLMFVVEVLVMLI
-484 VIGAIKPLST
+484 IGVINPLAIPFK
-494 PYQFKPNPKVDMT
+494 FKPNPKVDMT
-507 PWKYTIPVTVVLFG
+507 PWKYTIPVTILLLGTMV
-521 SMIFTFILFSPIG
+521 FTFILFSPIG
-534 LASQENIVSPLFWP
+534 LASQQHIVSPWFWP
-548 MVIALVIVVG
+548 SVLLLTIIVIT
-558 VLYYV
+558 LYYV
-563 SLKQWSHK
+563 GLKQWSKK
-571 YESTLKQQYNKQL
+571 YEATLKQQYKKELHEEIYTNEQPREQL
-584 KEELNIEQQGK
+584 
-595 VITNSLE
+595 V
-602 HSIK
+602 

>member
-1 MYVAFTLVSC
+1 MYIAFTLISC

-22 YYKTKNTLNSSGG
+22 YYKTKNTVSSSGG

-66 GQGYKN
+66 GQGYQN

-109 INTRFDHQTR
+109 INNRFDKQTR
-119 LLIVVLFMVGYGFI
+119 LLIVLLFMVGYGFI
-133 TIPSVLYSGSLAVIQ
+133 TIPSVLYSGSLAVLQ
-148 IFDIPNMFDITY
+148 IFDIPNMFHITY
-160 EQSIWIIVWV
+160 EQSIWVIVWV
-170 IGIIGMLYAVL
+170 IGIIGMLYAIL
-181 GGLKAIAISDTLNGI
+181 GGLRAIAISDTLNGI
-196 GLLIVGVLVP
+196 GLLIVGILVP
-206 ILGFIALGHGS
+206 ILGFIALGNGS
-217 MLAGMKT
+217 LLEGMKT
-224 IATEHPEKL
+224 VATDHPEKL
-233 NSIGSQQD
+233 NAIGSNKD

-311 LKNMDLAYPTLTK
+311 LKNMDLAYPTLVK
-324 DVFPTFLNGFF
+324 DVFPTFLDGFF

-368 KEATD
+368 NKATD

-379 SQWFGVILALIT
+379 SQWFGVILALAT
-391 FFISPKLMNAP
+391 FFISPMLMNAP

-416 NIPIIAIVLVGIFSK
+416 NIPIIAIVLVGIFAK
-431 RIPAIGPKIV
+431 KVPAIAPKIV
-441 IISHVIVYYLLIWGL
+441 IIAHVIVYYLLIWGL
-456 PMFFHYEMTINFI
+456 PMFFKYEMAINFI
-469 YIQGLLFVIEVLLMI
+469 YIQGLLFVIEVLVMLI
-484 VIGAIKPLST
+484 IGMTNPLDI
-494 PYQFKPNPKVDMT
+494 PFKFSPNPKVDMT
-507 PWKYTIPVTVVLFG
+507 PWKYTIPVTVLLLG
-521 SMIFTFILFSPIG
+521 SIVFTFILFSPIG
-534 LASQENIVSPLFWP
+534 LAAQHHIVSSWFWP
-548 MVIALVIVVG
+548 SIVLLAIIVVTFYFIG
-558 VLYYV
+558 LR
-563 SLKQWSHK
+563 QWSKK
-571 YESTLKQQYNKQL
+571 YEVALKQQYNKELFTDLNQSELPGEQL
-584 KEELNIEQQGK
+584 IR
-595 VITNSLE
+595 
-602 HSIK
+602 

>member
-1 MYVAFTLVSC
+1 MYIAFTLISC

-22 YYKTKNTLNSSGG
+22 YYKTKNTVSSSGG

-66 GQGYKN
+66 GQGYQN

-109 INTRFDHQTR
+109 INNRFDKQTR
-119 LLIVVLFMVGYGFI
+119 LLIVLLFMVGYGFI
-133 TIPSVLYSGSLAVIQ
+133 TIPSVLYSGSLAVLQ
-148 IFDIPNMFDITY
+148 IFDIPNMFHITY
-160 EQSIWIIVWV
+160 EQSIWVIVWV
-170 IGIIGMLYAVL
+170 IGIIGMLYAIL

-206 ILGFIALGHGS
+206 ILGFIALGNGS
-217 MLAGMKT
+217 LLEGMKT
-224 IATEHPEKL
+224 VATDHPEKL
-233 NSIGSQQD
+233 NAIGSNKD

-297 MIPGVIAYHLYGSG
+297 MIPGVIAFHLYGSG
-311 LKNMDLAYPTLTK
+311 LKNMDLAYPTLVK
-324 DVFPTFLNGFF
+324 DVFPTFLDGFF

-368 KEATD
+368 NKATD

-379 SQWFGVILALIT
+379 SQWFGVILALAT
-391 FFISPKLMNAP
+391 FFISPMLMNAP

-416 NIPIIAIVLVGIFSK
+416 NIPIIAIVLVGIFAK
-431 RIPAIGPKIV
+431 RVPAIAPKIV

-456 PMFFHYEMTINFI
+456 PMFFKYEMAINFI
-469 YIQGLLFVIEVLLMI
+469 YIQGLLFVVEVLVMLI
-484 VIGAIKPLST
+484 IGMTNPLDI
-494 PYQFKPNPKVDMT
+494 PFKFSPNPKVDMT
-507 PWKYTIPVTVVLFG
+507 PWKYTIPVTVLLLG
-521 SMIFTFILFSPIG
+521 SIVFTFILFSQIG
-534 LASQENIVSPLFWP
+534 LAAQHHIVSSWFWP
-548 MVIALVIVVG
+548 SIVLLAIIVVIF
-558 VLYYV
+558 YYIG
-563 SLKQWSHK
+563 LRQWSKK
-571 YESTLKQQYNKQL
+571 YETTLKQRYNKELFTDLNQSELPGEQL
-584 KEELNIEQQGK
+584 IR
-595 VITNSLE
+595 
-602 HSIK
+602 

>member
-1 MYVAFTLVSC
+1 MYIAFTLISC

-22 YYKTKNTLNSSGG
+22 YYKTKNTVSSSGG

-66 GQGYKN
+66 GQGYQN

-109 INTRFDHQTR
+109 INNRFDKQTR
-119 LLIVVLFMVGYGFI
+119 LLIVLLFMVGYGFI
-133 TIPSVLYSGSLAVIQ
+133 TIPSVLYSGSLAVLQ
-148 IFDIPNMFDITY
+148 IFDIPHMFHITY
-160 EQSIWIIVWV
+160 EQSIWVIVWV
-170 IGIIGMLYAVL
+170 IGIIGMLYAIL

-206 ILGFIALGHGS
+206 ILGFIALGNGS
-217 MLAGMKT
+217 LLEGMKT
-224 IATEHPEKL
+224 IATDHPEKL
-233 NSIGSQQD
+233 NAIGSNKD

-297 MIPGVIAYHLYGSG
+297 MIPGVIAFHLYGSG
-311 LKNMDLAYPTLTK
+311 LKNMDLAYPTLVK
-324 DVFPTFLNGFF
+324 DVFPTFLDGFF

-368 KEATD
+368 NKATD

-379 SQWFGVILALIT
+379 SQWFGVILALAT
-391 FFISPKLMNAP
+391 FFISPMLMNAP

-416 NIPIIAIVLVGIFSK
+416 NIPIIAIVLVGIFAK
-431 RIPAIGPKIV
+431 KVPAIAPKIV

-456 PMFFHYEMTINFI
+456 PMFFKYEMAINFI
-469 YIQGLLFVIEVLLMI
+469 YIQGLLFVIEVLIMLI
-484 VIGAIKPLST
+484 IGMTNPLDI
-494 PYQFKPNPKVDMT
+494 PFKFSPNPKVDMT
-507 PWKYTIPVTVVLFG
+507 PWKYTIPVTVLLLG
-521 SMIFTFILFSPIG
+521 SIVFTFILFSPIG
-534 LASQENIVSPLFWP
+534 LVAHHYIVSSWFWP
-548 MVIALVIVVG
+548 SIVLLAIIVVTFYFIG
-558 VLYYV
+558 LRQR
-563 SLKQWSHK
+563 SKK
-571 YESTLKQQYNKQL
+571 YEVALKQQYNK
-584 KEELNIEQQGK
+584 ELFTDLNQNELSGEPLIR
-595 VITNSLE
+595 
-602 HSIK
+602 

>member
-1 MYVAFTLVSC
+1 MYIAFTLISC

-22 YYKTKNTLNSSGG
+22 YYKTKNTVSSSGG

-66 GQGYKN
+66 GQGYQN

-109 INTRFDHQTR
+109 INNRFDKQTR
-119 LLIVVLFMVGYGFI
+119 LLIVLLFMVGYGFI
-133 TIPSVLYSGSLAVIQ
+133 TIPSVLYSGSLAVLQ
-148 IFDIPNMFDITY
+148 IFDIPNMFHITY
-160 EQSIWIIVWV
+160 EQSIWVIVWV
-170 IGIIGMLYAVL
+170 IGIIGMLYAIL

-206 ILGFIALGHGS
+206 ILGFIALGNGS
-217 MLAGMKT
+217 LLEGMKT
-224 IATEHPEKL
+224 VATDHPEKL
-233 NSIGSQQD
+233 NAIGSNKD

-311 LKNMDLAYPTLTK
+311 LKNMDLAYPTLVK
-324 DVFPTFLNGFF
+324 DVFPTFLDGFF

-368 KEATD
+368 NKATD

-379 SQWFGVILALIT
+379 SQWFGVILALAT
-391 FFISPKLMNAP
+391 FFISPMLMNAP

-416 NIPIIAIVLVGIFSK
+416 NIPIIAIVLVGIFAK
-431 RIPAIGPKIV
+431 KVPAIAPKIV
-441 IISHVIVYYLLIWGL
+441 IIAHVIVYYLLIWGL
-456 PMFFHYEMTINFI
+456 PMFFKYEMAINFI
-469 YIQGLLFVIEVLLMI
+469 YIQGLLFVIEVLVMLI
-484 VIGAIKPLST
+484 IGMTKPLDI
-494 PYQFKPNPKVDMT
+494 PFKFSPNPKVDMT
-507 PWKYTIPVTVVLFG
+507 PWKYTIPVTVLLLG
-521 SMIFTFILFSPIG
+521 SIVFTFILFSPIG
-534 LASQENIVSPLFWP
+534 LAAQHHIVSSWFWP
-548 MVIALVIVVG
+548 SIVLLVIIVVTFYFIG
-558 VLYYV
+558 LR
-563 SLKQWSHK
+563 QWSKK
-571 YESTLKQQYNKQL
+571 YEVALKQQYNK
-584 KEELNIEQQGK
+584 ELFTDLNQSELPG
-595 VITNSLE
+595 E
-602 HSIK
+602 